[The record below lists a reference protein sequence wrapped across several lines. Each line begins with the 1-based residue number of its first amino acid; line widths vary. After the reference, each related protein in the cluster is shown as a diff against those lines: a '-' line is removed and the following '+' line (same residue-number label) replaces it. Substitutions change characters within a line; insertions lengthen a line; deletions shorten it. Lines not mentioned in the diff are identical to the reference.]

1 MTILLHTATSL
12 VVRPQA
18 APPTVNTS
26 DPVASE
32 IRCESVRLE
41 FPDGTCAVDDVSLRI
56 AAGTIA
62 SLVGPSGCGKTSLL
76 RLLAGLERPS
86 SGLVVLDPV
95 VSAAAGEIAF
105 VFQQPSLLPWRTAI
119 ENVML
124 PLELTGRV
132 ASNQRR
138 EVASELLA
146 DVGLSDAMNKRPSE
160 LSGGMRMRVSIARA
174 LVTSPRV
181 LLLDEPFAALDDLLR
196 GQLGELLLELWTRR
210 RFTAVIVTHNIS
222 EAILL
227 SDQVVVM
234 RSGRTQAPREN
245 PLLQPRNDAL
255 RRTPEFG
262 EFYGVIS
269 DSMRGAS

>member
-1 MTILLHTATSL
+1 M
-12 VVRPQA
+12 
-18 APPTVNTS
+18 NTS
-26 DPVASE
+26 VPLASE
-32 IRCESVRLE
+32 IRCESVGLK
-41 FPDGTCAVDDVSLRI
+41 FPDGTRAVDDVSLRI

-86 SGLVVLDPV
+86 SGVVVLDPV

-105 VFQQPSLLPWRTAI
+105 VFQQPALLPWRTAI

-132 ASNQRR
+132 SASQQR
-138 EVASELLA
+138 ELASELLA
-146 DVGLSDAMNKRPSE
+146 DVGLSDALNKRPTE

-210 RFTAVIVTHNIS
+210 RFTAVMVTHNIG

-227 SDQVVVM
+227 SDQVIVM
-234 RSGRTQAPREN
+234 RSGKTQTPREN
-245 PLLQPRNDAL
+245 PLPQPRSDSL

-262 EFYGVIS
+262 EFYGVLS

>member
-1 MTILLHTATSL
+1 M
-12 VVRPQA
+12 
-18 APPTVNTS
+18 NTS
-26 DPVASE
+26 VPLASE
-32 IRCESVRLE
+32 IRCESVGLE
-41 FPDGTCAVDDVSLRI
+41 FPDGTRAVDDVSLRI

-86 SGLVVLDPV
+86 SGVVALDPV

-105 VFQQPSLLPWRTAI
+105 VFQQPALLPWRTAI

-132 ASNQRR
+132 SASQKR
-138 EVASELLA
+138 ELASEMLA
-146 DVGLSDAMNKRPSE
+146 DVGLSDALHKRPSE

-196 GQLGELLLELWTRR
+196 GQLGDLLLELWTRR
-210 RFTAVIVTHNIS
+210 RFTAVMVTHNIG

-227 SDQVVVM
+227 SDQVIVM
-234 RSGRTQAPREN
+234 RSGKTQAPRVN
-245 PLLQPRNDAL
+245 PLPQPRSDSL

-262 EFYGVIS
+262 EFYGVLS